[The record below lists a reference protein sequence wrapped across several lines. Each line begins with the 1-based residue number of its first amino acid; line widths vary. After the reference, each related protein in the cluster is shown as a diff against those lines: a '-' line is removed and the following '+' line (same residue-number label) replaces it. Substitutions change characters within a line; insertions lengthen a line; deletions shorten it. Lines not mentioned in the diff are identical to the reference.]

1 MSSRP
6 QGSGAGLEDPRTEP
20 AAAPAG
26 EQGGST
32 MIEIRRLA
40 KSFGSKM
47 ALRGVDLDVL
57 TGESVVILGPNGAG
71 KTTLIRILSG
81 LSKATAGTAIIGGL
95 DLARHAEGVRRYL
108 GVVTHAPL
116 LYDNLTGEENLRFFA
131 RLYDLRRPAQR
142 IVDLLEQVGLSRRR
156 QDLVRTYSRGMVQRL
171 AIARALLH
179 DPPVLLLDE
188 PDTGLD
194 PQAAEMLH
202 SMLVRLGGSAATI
215 VSGAGDRISVGRTI
229 VTVTHNLEHGLAIA
243 DRVAILVNGRIK
255 YHAGVRGL
263 AASDL
268 RHLYDECCGLAQRDG
283 RTGA

>member
-1 MSSRP
+1 MSSHP
-6 QGSGAGLEDPRTEP
+6 HGPGVLATPPSEP
-20 AAAPAG
+20 ATPPA
-26 EQGGST
+26 EAQAGST
-32 MIEIRRLA
+32 MIEIRRLV

-57 TGESVVILGPNGAG
+57 TGESVVIFGPNGAG

-81 LSKATAGTAIIGGL
+81 LSKATAGTATIGGL
-95 DLARHAEGVRRYL
+95 DLATHAEGVRRYL

-116 LYDNLTGEENLRFFA
+116 LYEHLTGEENLRFFA
-131 RLYDLRRPAQR
+131 RLYDLRQPAGR
-142 IVDLLEQVGLSRRR
+142 IHDLLEQVGLSRRR

-171 AIARALLH
+171 AIAWALLH

-202 SMLVRLGGSAATI
+202 GMLVRLGGSAATI
-215 VSGAGDRISVGRTI
+215 VSGAGDRATVGRTI
-229 VTVTHNLEHGLAIA
+229 VTVTHSLEHGLAIA

-255 YHAGVRGL
+255 CHAAAQGL

-268 RHLYDECCGLAQRDG
+268 RHLYDECCGLAQGDR
-283 RTGA
+283 RTGP